1 MEILLLSVQDNYA
14 LDKKTPG
21 SGSEIS
27 RSCNM
32 MKLTSGILERN
43 ISKTYSYNK
52 YCDAIIMKALTD
64 VAKLLK
70 HGCFNTNTHAE
81 RRHVQALRILILII
95 GAGPQKDDTELR
107 LLLVRA
113 GLRGIRPGLSD
124 CFVPQIATR
133 RHYKLTQCSTCPAKK
148 KPAKTW
154 PRAGRES

>member
-1 MEILLLSVQDNYA
+1 
-14 LDKKTPG
+14 
-21 SGSEIS
+21 
-27 RSCNM
+27 M

-70 HGCFNTNTHAE
+70 QGCFITNTHAE

-95 GAGPQKDDTELR
+95 GAGPPMDDTELR

-124 CFVPQIATR
+124 CLVRKLPRDVTTNYHSAPHVRQKRNLQKPGRGPDVNHKR
-133 RHYKLTQCSTCPAKK
+133 R
-148 KPAKTW
+148 
-154 PRAGRES
+154 